1 MRLKENASVYKKQ
14 ENKQTHTLMFCH
26 VSVLICWVTHCQDKH
41 IIKLWFLMPPSSRGS
56 IKGVHILS
64 LVIAIQQSRVY
75 LLKMWKKMWKC
86 TQVQIFGKE
95 FNIIPTPTKRWLEYQ
110 SSSREGTNTNF
121 LQNWWS
127 ATAHKGGADTCSL
140 LPIYFIIVDIFV
152 PWSWVNWHWRSAVL
166 SENLTNLPASV

>member
-1 MRLKENASVYKKQ
+1 MVFNAS
-14 ENKQTHTLMFCH
+14 F
-26 VSVLICWVTHCQDKH
+26 I
-41 IIKLWFLMPPSSRGS
+41 SRFHKRGF
-56 IKGVHILS
+56 HILS

-140 LPIYFIIVDIFV
+140 LPILFYTCWYFCCMVLSKLTLKKCCAEWKSHKLACFGIAIYSYILAHCCVEI
-152 PWSWVNWHWRSAVL
+152 SWRSKLYRAKCEFHTVL
-166 SENLTNLPASV
+166 SFE